1 MKERNKLLYRWICKY
16 VNILEL
22 LDENLLVLSISSKNI
37 RVAWFM
43 SAIGAPTGLITSFFT
58 INLFNHFQLSW
69 EVKTKKNNN
78 EI

>member
-1 MKERNKLLYRWICKY
+1 
-16 VNILEL
+16 
-22 LDENLLVLSISSKNI
+22 
-37 RVAWFM
+37 M

-78 EI
+78 EM